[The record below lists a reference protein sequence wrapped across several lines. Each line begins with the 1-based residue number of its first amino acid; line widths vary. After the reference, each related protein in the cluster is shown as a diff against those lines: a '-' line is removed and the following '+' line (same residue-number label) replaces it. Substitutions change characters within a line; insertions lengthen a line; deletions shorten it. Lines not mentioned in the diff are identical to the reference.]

1 MEPPE
6 GFWATIWSFL
16 CFLPFFIGLLLLG
29 IVKGAF
35 VFPFVCLII
44 TVGNATVI
52 IGLWPVHIVWTNYCI
67 ARAKQLGPVLK
78 VAMCIGIS
86 GILIL
91 WPLVGILGSI
101 VAGLGYGFLAP
112 LVATF
117 DAVGEGKDNKFIHC
131 IWDGTW
137 STIKG
142 SFTVVRDFTDTCFHS
157 YFSVM
162 DDLRLQEPPTG
173 KKCEI
178 RLLHLP
184 GAFIVGLLG
193 VMGDMPVITMVALY
207 KSPYMLFKGWHRL
220 FHDLIGREGPFLE
233 TACVPFAGL
242 AILLWPSA
250 VTGAVLA
257 SIISSFF
264 LGSYAAIVAYQENS
278 ISMGLSY
285 IIASMSIYDEYSNDV
300 LDMPEGSCFP
310 RPPYRKNV
318 SLRATSF
325 SRHTSFNHDKRD
337 GKAPLSRN
345 MSLKNAITELK
356 PIKLFEQLFVECKHY
371 GESLIAEGMI
381 TITDVNECKSGKGGG
396 GVISTGLPAYCIL
409 QTVLRSVSANSEGLL
424 LIDNTEI
431 TTMNR
436 PRDVVF
442 DWFFDPI
449 MIIKEQIKV
458 ENFSE
463 AEENYLCKLV
473 LLIGDSKRLQ
483 SLNAGMNFENERR
496 RAEIDAFARRLQGIT
511 KFMSRYPTYRRR
523 FECMFDSL
531 SADLAEKFNGSHS
544 VNGSKLIGR
553 SRSGLRRLFSQ
564 KSFGMRTSKHG
575 GDREIQSDEVNAVE
589 SV

>member
-6 GFWATIWSFL
+6 GFWATLWSFL

-29 IVKGAF
+29 IIK
-35 VFPFVCLII
+35 
-44 TVGNATVI
+44 
-52 IGLWPVHIVWTNYCI
+52 
-67 ARAKQLGPVLK
+67 
-78 VAMCIGIS
+78 
-86 GILIL
+86 
-91 WPLVGILGSI
+91 
-101 VAGLGYGFLAP
+101 GLGYGFLAP

-131 IWDGTW
+131 IWLW
-137 STIKG
+137 MISAFK
-142 SFTVVRDFTDTCFHS
+142 S
-157 YFSVM
+157 
-162 DDLRLQEPPTG
+162 LRLG
-173 KKCEI
+173 KNVKS
-178 RLLHLP
+178 
-184 GAFIVGLLG
+184 VGLLG

-220 FHDLIGREGPFLE
+220 FHDLVGREGPFLE

-285 IIASMSIYDEYSNDV
+285 IIASLSIYDEYSNDV

-381 TITDVNECKSGKGGG
+381 TITDVNECKSGKSGG

-409 QTVLRSVSANSEGLL
+409 QTVLRSVSANSEG
-424 LIDNTEI
+424 
-431 TTMNR
+431 
-436 PRDVVF
+436 
-442 DWFFDPI
+442 
-449 MIIKEQIKV
+449 
-458 ENFSE
+458 
-463 AEENYLCKLV
+463 C
-473 LLIGDSKRLQ
+473 
-483 SLNAGMNFENERR
+483 NA
-496 RAEIDAFARRLQGIT
+496 
-511 KFMSRYPTYRRR
+511 
-523 FECMFDSL
+523 
-531 SADLAEKFNGSHS
+531 
-544 VNGSKLIGR
+544 
-553 SRSGLRRLFSQ
+553 
-564 KSFGMRTSKHG
+564 FG
-575 GDREIQSDEVNAVE
+575 AP
-589 SV
+589 

>member
-6 GFWATIWSFL
+6 GFWATLWSFL

-29 IVKGAF
+29 IIKGAF

-44 TVGNATVI
+44 TVGNAAVI
-52 IGLWPVHIVWTNYCI
+52 IGLWPVHIIWTNYCI

-101 VAGLGYGFLAP
+101 LAGLGYGFLAP

-173 KKCEI
+173 KKREI

-285 IIASMSIYDEYSNDV
+285 IIASLSIYDEYSNDV

-310 RPPYRKNV
+310 RCFY
-318 SLRATSF
+318 
-325 SRHTSFNHDKRD
+325 
-337 GKAPLSRN
+337 
-345 MSLKNAITELK
+345 
-356 PIKLFEQLFVECKHY
+356 LFEQLFVECKHY
-371 GESLIAEGMI
+371 GESLIAEAMI
-381 TITDVNECKSGKGGG
+381 TITDVNECKSGKGGS
-396 GVISTGLPAYCIL
+396 GVVSTGLPAYCIL
-409 QTVLRSVSANSEGLL
+409 QTVLRSLSANSEGLL

-473 LLIGDSKRLQ
+473 LLIGDSKRLK

-496 RAEIDAFARRLQGIT
+496 RAEIDAFARRLRGIT

-523 FECMFDSL
+523 FECMFNSL
-531 SADLAEKFNGSHS
+531 SEDLAAKFNGSRS
-544 VNGSKLIGR
+544 VTGSKLIGR

-575 GDREIQSDEVNAVE
+575 GDQEIQSDEVNVVE

>member
-6 GFWATIWSFL
+6 GFWATLWSFL

-29 IVKGAF
+29 IIKGAF

-44 TVGNATVI
+44 TVGNAAVI
-52 IGLWPVHIVWTNYCI
+52 IGLWPVHIIWTNYCI
-67 ARAKQLGPVLK
+67 ARQSQTART
-78 VAMCIGIS
+78 
-86 GILIL
+86 
-91 WPLVGILGSI
+91 SI
-101 VAGLGYGFLAP
+101 KGLGYGFLAP

-173 KKCEI
+173 KKREI
-178 RLLHLP
+178 RLFHLP

-285 IIASMSIYDEYSNDV
+285 IIASLSIYDEYSNDV

-318 SLRATSF
+318 SLPSTSC

-371 GESLIAEGMI
+371 GESLIAEAMI
-381 TITDVNECKSGKGGG
+381 TITDVNECKSGKGGS
-396 GVISTGLPAYCIL
+396 GVVSTGLPAYCIL
-409 QTVLRSVSANSEGLL
+409 QTVLRSLSANSEGLL
-424 LIDNTEI
+424 LTTLCGGGEEI
-431 TTMNR
+431 VGEGER
-436 PRDVVF
+436 LGGG
-442 DWFFDPI
+442 
-449 MIIKEQIKV
+449 
-458 ENFSE
+458 SE
-463 AEENYLCKLV
+463 VDLV
-473 LLIGDSKRLQ
+473 LWR
-483 SLNAGMNFENERR
+483 
-496 RAEIDAFARRLQGIT
+496 
-511 KFMSRYPTYRRR
+511 
-523 FECMFDSL
+523 
-531 SADLAEKFNGSHS
+531 
-544 VNGSKLIGR
+544 
-553 SRSGLRRLFSQ
+553 GL
-564 KSFGMRTSKHG
+564 
-575 GDREIQSDEVNAVE
+575 AVE
-589 SV
+589 GVDAVDQWWRGSMPRIDDVEGIMKWVGALEEINNGGGWAVGGGRRGWAERGIEG